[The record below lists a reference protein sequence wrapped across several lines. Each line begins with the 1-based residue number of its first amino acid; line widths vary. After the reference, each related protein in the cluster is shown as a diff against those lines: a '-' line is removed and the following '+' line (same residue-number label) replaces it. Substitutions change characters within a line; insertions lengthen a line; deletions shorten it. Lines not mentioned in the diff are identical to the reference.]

1 MVKDKIKSLV
11 ETKMKGNSKK
21 TIENLIVFL
30 ILLIITIIAINLIW
44 GGKKDNSGDE
54 VQEGYKVLAQDV
66 SNSNILESKE
76 YNLENELEDI
86 LSKISG
92 VGKVQVLITY
102 SETSQVIAMHNE
114 VTNTSKTEETDTNGG
129 TRVIESTDENK
140 EIIVDSDNNP
150 ITERVIMPKIEGAIV
165 IAEGGENITIK
176 SNIIQAVSAVTGLAT
191 HKIQVF
197 EMSE

>member
-92 VGKVQVLITY
+92 AGKVQVLVTY
-102 SETSQVIAMHNE
+102 SETSQVVAMHNE
-114 VTNTSKTEETDTNGG
+114 TNSSSKTEETDSN
-129 TRVIESTDENK
+129 RRNK
-140 EIIVDSDNNP
+140 KYRDNRYRYR
-150 ITERVIMPKIEGAIV
+150 I
-165 IAEGGENITIK
+165 NIRFWK
-176 SNIIQAVSAVTGLAT
+176 
-191 HKIQVF
+191 
-197 EMSE
+197 

>member
-92 VGKVQVLITY
+92 VGKVQVLVTY
-102 SETSQVIAMHNE
+102 SETSQVVAMHNE
-114 VTNTSKTEETDTNGG
+114 TNSSSKTEETDSN
-129 TRVIESTDENK
+129 RRNK
-140 EIIVDSDNNP
+140 KYRDN
-150 ITERVIMPKIEGAIV
+150 RYRYWV
-165 IAEGGENITIK
+165 NIRLWK
-176 SNIIQAVSAVTGLAT
+176 
-191 HKIQVF
+191 
-197 EMSE
+197 

>member
-92 VGKVQVLITY
+92 VGKVQVLVTY
-102 SETSQVIAMHNE
+102 SETSQVVAMHNE
-114 VTNTSKTEETDTNGG
+114 TNSSSKTEETDSN
-129 TRVIESTDENK
+129 RRNK
-140 EIIVDSDNNP
+140 KYRDNRYRYR
-150 ITERVIMPKIEGAIV
+150 I
-165 IAEGGENITIK
+165 NIR
-176 SNIIQAVSAVTGLAT
+176 
-191 HKIQVF
+191 F
-197 EMSE
+197 

>member
-11 ETKMKGNSKK
+11 ETIMKGNSKK

-92 VGKVQVLITY
+92 VGKVQVLVTY
-102 SETSQVIAMHNE
+102 SETSQVVAMHNE
-114 VTNTSKTEETDTNGG
+114 TNSSSKTEETDSN
-129 TRVIESTDENK
+129 RRNK
-140 EIIVDSDNNP
+140 KYRDNRYRYR
-150 ITERVIMPKIEGAIV
+150 I
-165 IAEGGENITIK
+165 NIRFWK
-176 SNIIQAVSAVTGLAT
+176 
-191 HKIQVF
+191 
-197 EMSE
+197 